1 MLNRALL
8 RNDHTCEVW
17 MKEEMMTTFAVKLLT
32 FKKHLKKQK
41 QTIFRL
47 ERDSNT

>member
-1 MLNRALL
+1 
-8 RNDHTCEVW
+8 

-41 QTIFRL
+41 LTTLRL